1 MKSQALLD
9 GETAGNE
16 CSSCAGDGKRWWLLR
31 APFRIFRD
39 HFASSRMRLVLA
51 ISLALL
57 AAGCAR
63 APARARGSAAAP
75 APAAWTLAARP
86 ITRPGYR
93 NETSIAIDPGTPSRV
108 VAAWQIPA
116 TVGWSADG
124 GATWSSAFLPSVA
137 RWQLSGDPVVA
148 VDADG
153 HAYAMYIAFDRPEDY
168 DTLGRAAHRNGI
180 FINRSDDGGRSW
192 RAEPTAVIEQPERPG
207 IPFEDKPGFAVDR
220 STVGARRGAVYAAW
234 TEFRR
239 HESVILFAR
248 STDGART
255 FSAPVEI
262 SDRPGSPKDSVGADE
277 GTDVEVAPDGTVYVV
292 WSDSTGVLIDRST
305 DGGRTFGADVRIA
318 RTPDIVFGVP
328 GVERANGYP
337 SLAIDPRSGR
347 LYVAWVDVRRGP
359 PEPFLSTSD
368 DGGRTWTAPA
378 PVAGAA
384 RDTGAARDSLPR
396 FFAWLAVDPR
406 TGLVA
411 LGYYRGVDGTHLEYV
426 LATSAD
432 GGRTFTER
440 PWSARPF
447 TPRGEFLGD
456 YTGIDAFDGA
466 IVAAWTEIAAPDSG
480 AVSPRGRPN
489 GRIVIGRAEGEE
501 HGAGARK

>member
-1 MKSQALLD
+1 MRPLL
-9 GETAGNE
+9 
-16 CSSCAGDGKRWWLLR
+16 
-31 APFRIFRD
+31 
-39 HFASSRMRLVLA
+39 V

-57 AAGCAR
+57 AGCAR
-63 APARARGSAAAP
+63 APAGARGAAAAP
-75 APAAWTLAARP
+75 APTSWTLGAEP

-93 NETSIAIDPGTPSRV
+93 NETTIAIDPARPSRV

-116 TVGWSADG
+116 TVGWSEDG
-124 GATWSSAFLPSVA
+124 GLTWSSRFLPEVA

-192 RAEPTAVIEQPERPG
+192 RATPTAVIEQPERPG
-207 IPFEDKPGFAVDR
+207 IPFEDKPAFGVDR
-220 STVGARRGAVYAAW
+220 SSDRARRGAVYAAW

-239 HESVILFAR
+239 RESVILFAR

-255 FSAPVEI
+255 FSAPIEI
-262 SDRPGSPKDSVGADE
+262 SDRAGSPKDSVGADE

-337 SLAIDPRSGR
+337 SLEIDPRSGR

-359 PEPFLSTSD
+359 PEPFLSYSD
-368 DGGRTWTAPA
+368 DGGRTWSAPA
-378 PVAGAA
+378 PVGAREGDA
-384 RDTGAARDSLPR
+384 RPR
-396 FFAWLAVDPR
+396 FFAWLTVDPL

-411 LGYYRGVDGTHLEYV
+411 LGYYRGADETHLEYV
-426 LATSAD
+426 LATSGD

-447 TPRGEFLGD
+447 APRGEFLGD
-456 YTGIDAFDGA
+456 YTGIDALGGT
-466 IVAAWTEIAAPDSG
+466 IVSAWTEVAAPDSG
-480 AVSPRGRPN
+480 TVLGLARPH
-489 GRIVIGRAEGEE
+489 GRIVIGRAVAEGTPSP
-501 HGAGARK
+501 